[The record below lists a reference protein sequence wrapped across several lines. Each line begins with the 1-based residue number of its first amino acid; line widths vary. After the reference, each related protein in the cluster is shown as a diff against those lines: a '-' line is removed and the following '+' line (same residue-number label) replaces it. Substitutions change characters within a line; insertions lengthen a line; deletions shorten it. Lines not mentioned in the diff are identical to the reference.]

1 MENKLKHLEFIQNI
15 ITRMASN
22 SFLLK
27 GWAITIVTALI
38 ALSIDKNNYRYFIVA
53 NFPIIIFWLLDAYY
67 LKQERLFRHLY
78 NEVRKK
84 NKSEIDF
91 SMPVK
96 SEKENY
102 FKVLFSFTIRT
113 FYIGSIITVILIY
126 FFI

>member
-15 ITRMASN
+15 ISRMASN

-27 GWAITIVTALI
+27 GWAITIVSALI
-38 ALSIDKNNYRYFIVA
+38 AISIDKNNCNYFIVVY
-53 NFPIIIFWLLDAYY
+53 FPLIVFWLLDTYY

-84 NKSEIDF
+84 DENEIDF

-96 SEKENY
+96 NGDENY
-102 FKVLFSFTIRT
+102 FKVLFSITLGI
-113 FYIGSIITVILIY
+113 FYIGSIITISLIY
-126 FFI
+126 FLI

>member
-15 ITRMASN
+15 ISRMASN

-27 GWAITIVTALI
+27 GWAVTIITALI
-38 ALSIDKNNYRYFIVA
+38 AISIDQNNSGYFIVA
-53 NFPIIIFWLLDAYY
+53 YFPIIIFWLLDTYY

-84 NKSEIDF
+84 DESEIDF

-96 SEKENY
+96 SKKENY
-102 FKVLFSFTIRT
+102 FKILFSVTIGL
-113 FYIGSIITVILIY
+113 FYVGSIITISLIY
-126 FFI
+126 FLI

>member
-15 ITRMASN
+15 ISRMASN

-27 GWAITIVTALI
+27 GWAITIVSALI
-38 ALSIDKNNYRYFIVA
+38 AISIDKNNCNYFNVA
-53 NFPIIIFWLLDAYY
+53 YFPLVIFWLLDAYY

-78 NEVRKK
+78 DEVRKK
-84 NKSEIDF
+84 DENEIDF

-96 SEKENY
+96 NGKENY
-102 FKVLFSFTIRT
+102 FKVLFSITLGI
-113 FYIGSIITVILIY
+113 FYIGSIVTISLIY